1 VNTSPS
7 TCAECRLL
15 LGGYVLNALEPG
27 EVATVERHLELCA
40 ECEREREE
48 IATLPALLDYASA
61 ADVALPEP
69 PATLEEAVL
78 DRFAREHRA
87 QRRRSSAALRDRLRA
102 ALSRI
107 ARPLPASAV
116 GALAAGGLAL
126 AIALATG
133 GGARGQTYHA
143 HLTGLATAPAATANA
158 RLVTS
163 SDGTH
168 VVLRVS
174 GLSADPSSIYEVW
187 CVRNDG
193 EKVSAGTFRTDAS
206 GNANVDLT
214 TAAVPSEYHRMSVER
229 QQETATGWSGKRV
242 LAGAIEY
249 H

>member
-1 VNTSPS
+1 VNASPS

-15 LGGYVLNALEPG
+15 LGGYVLDALEPD
-27 EVATVERHLELCA
+27 EVDTVERHLEVCA
-40 ECEREREE
+40 ECAREREE
-48 IATLPALLDYASA
+48 IATLPTLLDYASA

-87 QRRRSSAALRDRLRA
+87 QRRRASTALRDRLRA
-102 ALSRI
+102 SLSRI

-116 GALAAGGLAL
+116 GALAAGALAL
-126 AIALATG
+126 TIALATG
-133 GGARGQTYHA
+133 GGARGETFHA
-143 HLTGLATAPAATANA
+143 HLTGSPTAPAATANA
-158 RLVTS
+158 HLVTS
-163 SDGTH
+163 PDGTH

-193 EKVSAGTFRTDAS
+193 AKVSAGTFRVDPH
-206 GNANVDLT
+206 GDANVDLT
-214 TAAVPSEYHRMSVER
+214 TAAVPSEYQRMSVER
-229 QQETATGWSGKRV
+229 QQETATGWTGQRV